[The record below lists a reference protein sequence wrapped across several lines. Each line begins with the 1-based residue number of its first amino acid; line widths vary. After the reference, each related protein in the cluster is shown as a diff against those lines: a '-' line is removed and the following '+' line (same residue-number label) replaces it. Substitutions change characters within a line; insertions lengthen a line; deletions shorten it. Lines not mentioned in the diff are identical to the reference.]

1 MRGSVSGNPG
11 LGRVRRHTGQ
21 FEHVHWPWAQVQL
34 PVDVHPQSGILQ
46 GGGGGGGGLFL
57 MGDLERNH
65 FVTSR
70 VIWSMS
76 GILKAGILE
85 ATVLKLRVC
94 GGALFLRLPLSRRLV
109 MLLRLLAFL

>member
-46 GGGGGGGGLFL
+46 GGGGGGGGLVL
-57 MGDLERNH
+57 MG
-65 FVTSR
+65 
-70 VIWSMS
+70 
-76 GILKAGILE
+76 
-85 ATVLKLRVC
+85 
-94 GGALFLRLPLSRRLV
+94 
-109 MLLRLLAFL
+109 